1 MNKFKALCAN
11 VNEAGE
17 IVTEVKVLSKNDL
30 PSGEVLIKVHYSSVN
45 YKDALAATNS
55 KSGVIRSYPIVLGI
69 DLSGE
74 VVESTTEDHP
84 VGENVIVTSYG
95 LGISHFGGF
104 SEYARVPKEWV
115 VKLPQGLSLKEAMI
129 IGTAGFTAG
138 QSVEALEKKGLEKD
152 RLPILVRGATG
163 GVGSMAI
170 QMLSKLGYPVEA
182 ESRKKIEQQ
191 AYLTAIGA
199 NSVIHP
205 DEAHLEKRKPLAKQ
219 RWEAVIDPVGGEYLS
234 DYLAQ
239 LALNGAIA
247 LSGNAGGVKFES
259 TVLPFILRGISIYG
273 INSVDFELTK
283 RMALWNRLATDMK
296 PEQLERMIDHQV
308 TLEELPESFSKI
320 IAGEMKGRILVKIIA

>member
-1 MNKFKALCAN
+1 MNKFRALWAD

-17 IVTEVKVLSKNDL
+17 VVTEVKVLSKNDL
-30 PSGEVLIKVHYSSVN
+30 PPGEVLIKVHYSSVN

-74 VVESTTEDHP
+74 VVESTTEDYL
-84 VGENVIVTSYG
+84 VGERVIVTSYG
-95 LGISHFGGF
+95 LGITHFGGF

-138 QSVEALEKKGLEKD
+138 QSVQALEKKGLKKTM
-152 RLPILVRGATG
+152 LPVLVRGATG
-163 GVGSMAI
+163 GVGSMAV

-182 ESRKKIEQQ
+182 ETRKKTTQQ
-191 AYLTAIGA
+191 DYLVAIGA
-199 NSVIHP
+199 NRVIHP

-219 RWEAVIDPVGGEYLS
+219 RWQAVIDPVGGEYLS

-239 LALNGAIA
+239 LALNGAVA

-259 TVLPFILRGISIYG
+259 TVLPFILRGIDIYG

-283 RMALWNRLATDMK
+283 RIALWNHLATDMK

-308 TLEELPESFSKI
+308 TLEELPKSFSKI
-320 IAGEMKGRILVKIIA
+320 IAGEMKGRTLVKMV

>member
-1 MNKFKALCAN
+1 MNKFRALWAD

-17 IVTEVKVLSKNDL
+17 VVTEVKILSKNDL
-30 PSGEVLIKVHYSSVN
+30 PPGEVLIKVHYSSVN

-74 VVESTTEDHP
+74 VVESTTEDHQ
-84 VGENVIVTSYG
+84 VGERVIVTSYG
-95 LGISHFGGF
+95 LGITHFGGF

-138 QSVEALEKKGLEKD
+138 QSVQALEKKGLKKTM
-152 RLPILVRGATG
+152 LPVLVRGATG
-163 GVGSMAI
+163 GVGSMAV

-182 ESRKKIEQQ
+182 ETRKKTTQQ
-191 AYLTAIGA
+191 DYLVAIGA
-199 NSVIHP
+199 NRVIHP

-219 RWEAVIDPVGGEYLS
+219 RWQAVIDPVGGEYLS

-239 LALNGAIA
+239 LALNGAVA

-259 TVLPFILRGISIYG
+259 TVLPFILRGIDIYG

-283 RMALWNRLATDMK
+283 RIALWNHLATDMK

-308 TLEELPESFSKI
+308 TLEELPKSFSKI
-320 IAGEMKGRILVKIIA
+320 IAGEMKGRTLVKMV

>member
-1 MNKFKALCAN
+1 MNKFKALWAD

-30 PSGEVLIKVHYSSVN
+30 PPGEVLIKVHYSSVN

-74 VVESTTEDHP
+74 VVESTTEDYL
-84 VGENVIVTSYG
+84 VGERVIVTSYG
-95 LGISHFGGF
+95 LGITHFGGF

-115 VKLPQGLSLKEAMI
+115 VKLPQGLNLKEAMI

-138 QSVEALEKKGLEKD
+138 QSVQALEKKGLKKTM
-152 RLPILVRGATG
+152 LPVLVRGATG
-163 GVGSMAI
+163 GVGSMAV

-182 ESRKKIEQQ
+182 ETRKKTTQQ
-191 AYLTAIGA
+191 DYLVAIGA
-199 NSVIHP
+199 NRVTHP

-219 RWEAVIDPVGGEYLS
+219 RWQAVIDPVGGEYLS

-239 LALNGAIA
+239 LALNGAVA

-259 TVLPFILRGISIYG
+259 TVLPFILRGIDIYG

-283 RMALWNRLATDMK
+283 RIALWNHLATDMK

-308 TLEELPESFSKI
+308 TLEELPKSFSKI
-320 IAGEMKGRILVKIIA
+320 IAGEMKGRTLVKMV

>member
-1 MNKFKALCAN
+1 MNKFKALWAD

-30 PSGEVLIKVHYSSVN
+30 PPGEVLIKVHYSSVN

-74 VVESTTEDHP
+74 VVESTTEDYL
-84 VGENVIVTSYG
+84 VGERVIVTSYG
-95 LGISHFGGF
+95 LGITHFGGF

-138 QSVEALEKKGLEKD
+138 QSVQALEKKGLKKTM
-152 RLPILVRGATG
+152 LPVLVRGATG
-163 GVGSMAI
+163 GVGSMAV

-182 ESRKKIEQQ
+182 ETRKKTTQQ
-191 AYLTAIGA
+191 DYLVAIGA
-199 NSVIHP
+199 NRVIHP

-219 RWEAVIDPVGGEYLS
+219 RWQAVIDPVGGEYLS

-239 LALNGAIA
+239 LALNGAVA

-259 TVLPFILRGISIYG
+259 TVLPFILRGIDIYG

-283 RMALWNRLATDMK
+283 RIALWNHLATDMK

-308 TLEELPESFSKI
+308 TLEELPKSFSKI
-320 IAGEMKGRILVKIIA
+320 IAGEMKGRTLVKMV